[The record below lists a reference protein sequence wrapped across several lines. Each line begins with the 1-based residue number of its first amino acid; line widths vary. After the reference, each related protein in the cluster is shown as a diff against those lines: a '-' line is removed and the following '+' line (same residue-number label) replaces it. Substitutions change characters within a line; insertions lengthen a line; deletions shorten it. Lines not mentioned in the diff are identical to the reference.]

1 MSYHIIHILN
11 HASRL
16 SVDRG
21 CLVCDIPEKPQR
33 RVPLEDI
40 LAVIIA
46 AKGVSFSAES
56 LAALL
61 RHNSIV
67 LHCDHNY
74 KPIGKTAGL
83 HRVVHNELLDSQTF
97 QDIFFLRQM
106 WDEIILAKIKNQA
119 YVLDHISAE
128 HKLWDYIKSNNLDEG
143 NAARHYWKFYF
154 KKFGKLSPG
163 TRTTKGAEDP
173 VNGMLNYGYAVLAA
187 MCHRLLLAHGF
198 NPAIGIYHKYRFRSD
213 PLVYDIMEPLRPF
226 CDFMLLRFRQAN
238 TRCKIDDW
246 VKFAAKD
253 IVFSKVNAFGSK
265 NISFN
270 IAIDRYITSFSNGF
284 RRKTLDN
291 LYIPLLKDMKFDY
304 EKK

>member
-21 CLVCDIPEKPQR
+21 CLVCDIPEKPLR
-33 RVPLEDI
+33 RVPLDDI
-40 LAVIIA
+40 LAVIVA
-46 AKGVSFSAES
+46 AKGVSFSAEC

-74 KPIGKTAGL
+74 KPIGKTVGL
-83 HRVVHNELLDSQTF
+83 HRVVHNELLDGQIY
-97 QDIFFLRQM
+97 QDIFFLRQA

-119 YVLDHISAE
+119 YVLDHISVN
-128 HKLWDYIKSNNLDEG
+128 HKLWEYIKTSNLDEG
-143 NAARHYWKFYF
+143 NAARHYWKHYF
-154 KKFGKLSPG
+154 KSFGRSSPKS
-163 TRTTKGAEDP
+163 RNTKGAEDP
-173 VNGMLNYGYAVLAA
+173 VNGMLNYGYAVIAA

-213 PLVYDIMEPLRPF
+213 PLVYDVMEPLRPF
-226 CDFMLLRFRQAN
+226 CDFILLRFRQSN
-238 TRCKIDDW
+238 MRKQIDEW

-253 IVFSKVNAFGSK
+253 IVLSRINVFGSK

-270 IAIDRYITSFSNGF
+270 LAIEKYITSFALCF
-284 RRKTLDN
+284 RSKTFSN
-291 LYIPLLKDMKFDY
+291 LYIPSLKTTNFN
-304 EKK
+304 EK